1 MERFIQRL
9 TQYPKLILLITLLIT
24 VFFFQAMKTN
34 ARMET
39 NLDEYMPD
47 EHPAFVYSDEAES
60 WFNIKDGIII
70 AIENPAGIYHPETL
84 QKIKDLT
91 KRLQKFE
98 QIEKADVT
106 SLYTADN
113 IVGTEDG
120 MDVKT
125 FFKSVPTSEAE
136 LQDLREK
143 VKANDMVYGKLVS
156 RNETVSVIVAR
167 IGDDVFSQEFYQE
180 LLDLAQEFEDAGS
193 DNVYI
198 AGRPIVEGTMAVL
211 GPADMK
217 RMVPIVFLIIIIV
230 LYALLRNFKSTFL
243 ILSIVSF
250 SSIWAFGLM
259 AAMNIPIYAVSTMIP
274 VMLIAIGVAYGIH
287 LYSHLHLF
295 QLENP
300 DTDRRTAVNDMIK
313 EMWNPVLMAAITT
326 AVGFISLL
334 TSQVYPIKYFGAF
347 SAFGVLVAF
356 TLTILV
362 IPAGILLFGLPKVK
376 QKADGEG
383 QSHKVEDFAHRSA
396 DFFVKHKKQTY
407 LATILVIL
415 LSIVGISRV
424 WIDSSFLDKFEV
436 DSEIVLTDKFINE
449 NFGGTSTLNVI
460 LEGDKPDKFKEPDA
474 LKALLK
480 MQDDVENSLPIVGG
494 SFSIADFLKRMN
506 KVMHADNEAFNTIP
520 DGQNLIAQYLLLYE
534 MSGDPENLWQVVTD
548 DFRKVN
554 LTFQLKSDNSKAL
567 NSAIDIVEEY
577 RDEFTALGIEV
588 NYAGSGYKALVFT
601 DLILEGQVS
610 SLLMSLVIVVILLG
624 LIFKSYKLGFIG
636 AIPIVVTTFISF
648 GVMGLLNIPLSS
660 TTALISSIA
669 MGIGIDYAVHF
680 IDRYR
685 IYALESQD
693 PKLAIRQTM
702 FHSGRAIV
710 FNAIIVIA
718 GFMVLLASVFPPN
731 RILGGLISLNM
742 LTSFI
747 GTLTV
752 MAIALYYSKIFITEG
767 EEK

>member
-1 MERFIQRL
+1 MERIIQKL
-9 TQYPKLILLITLLIT
+9 TQYPKMILIVTVLIT
-24 VFFFQAMKTN
+24 VAFFQAMKSN

-47 EHPAFVYSDEAES
+47 EHPAFVYSDEAEG

-70 AIENPAGIYHPETL
+70 AIENPDGIYTTETL

-98 QIEKADVT
+98 EIEKVDVT

-120 MDVKT
+120 MDVKA
-125 FFKSVPTSEAE
+125 FFKRVPSSEE
-136 LQDLREK
+136 KLQDLREK
-143 VKANDMVYGKLVS
+143 VKSNDMVYGKLVS
-156 RNETVSVIVAR
+156 TNETVSIIIAR

-180 LLDLAQEFEDAGS
+180 LLDLAHEFGETGEE
-193 DNVYI
+193 NVYI

-217 RMVPIVFLIIIIV
+217 RMVPIVFLIIIVV

-243 ILSIVSF
+243 ILSVVSF

-259 AAMNIPIYAVSTMIP
+259 AAMGIPIYAVSTMIP

-287 LYSHLHLF
+287 LYSHLHMF

-300 DTDRRTAVNDMIK
+300 GTDRRTAVEDMIK

-356 TLTILV
+356 ALSILV

-376 QKADGEG
+376 QKSGGEAKV
-383 QSHKVEDFAHRSA
+383 SKVEDFAQRSA
-396 DFFVKHKKQTY
+396 DFFIKNKKQTY
-407 LATILVIL
+407 IATAIVVL
-415 LSIVGISRV
+415 LSILGITRV
-424 WIDSSFLDKFEV
+424 WIDSSFLEKFEK
-436 DSEIVLTDKFINE
+436 DSDIVLTDKFINA

-460 LEGDKPDKFKEPDA
+460 LEGDQPDKFKEPSA
-474 LKALLK
+474 LKALVK

-494 SFSIADFLKRMN
+494 SFSMADFLKRMN
-506 KVMHADNEAFNTIP
+506 KVMNADDEDFNIIP
-520 DGQNLIAQYLLLYE
+520 DDQELIAQYLLLYE

-577 RDEFTALGIEV
+577 RDDFSALGIEV

-624 LIFKSYKLGFIG
+624 VIFKNYKLGFIG
-636 AIPIVVTTFISF
+636 AIPIVTTTFISF

-669 MGIGIDYAVHF
+669 IGIGIDYAVHF

-685 IYALESQD
+685 IYAVESQD
-693 PKLAIRQTM
+693 RQLAIRQTM

-710 FNAIIVIA
+710 FNAIVVIA

-752 MAIALYYSKIFITEG
+752 MAIALYYSKIFITKG
-767 EEK
+767 EDK

>member
-1 MERFIQRL
+1 MEQFIQKL
-9 TQYPKLILLITLLIT
+9 TRYPKTILLVTVLIT
-24 VFFFQAMKTN
+24 VAFFQAMKSN

-70 AIENPAGIYHPETL
+70 AIENPAGIYQTETL

-98 QIEKADVT
+98 QIEKVDVT
-106 SLYTADN
+106 SIYTADN

-120 MDVKT
+120 MDVKS
-125 FFKSVPTSEAE
+125 FFKRVPKSEE
-136 LQDLREK
+136 KLQDLQEK

-156 RNETVSVIVAR
+156 MNEKVSIIIAR

-180 LLDLAQEFEDAGS
+180 LLDLAEEFGQTGDE
-193 DNVYI
+193 NVYI

-217 RMVPIVFLIIIIV
+217 RMVPIVFLVIIIV

-243 ILSIVSF
+243 ILAVVSF

-259 AAMNIPIYAVSTMIP
+259 AAVDIPIYAVSTMIP

-287 LYSHLHLF
+287 LYSHLHMF
-295 QLENP
+295 QLEHP
-300 DTDRRTAVNDMIK
+300 DTDRRTAVEDMIK

-356 TLTILV
+356 ALSILV

-376 QKADGEG
+376 QKSKGED
-383 QSHKVEDFAHRSA
+383 QSSRVEDFAHRSA
-396 DFFVKHKKQTY
+396 DFFIKHKKQTY
-407 LATILVIL
+407 IATAVIIL

-424 WIDSSFLDKFEV
+424 WIDSSFLEKFEK
-436 DSEIVLTDKFINE
+436 DSDIVLTDKFINQ

-460 LEGDKPDKFKEPDA
+460 LEGDQADKFKEPDA
-474 LKALLK
+474 LKALAK
-480 MQDDVENSLPIVGG
+480 MQDDVENTLPIVGG

-506 KVMHADNEAFNTIP
+506 KVMNADDEAFNTIP
-520 DGQNLIAQYLLLYE
+520 DNQELIAQYLLLYE

-548 DFRKVN
+548 DFQKVN
-554 LTFQLKSDNSKAL
+554 LTFQLKSDNSIAL

-577 RDEFTALGIEV
+577 RDDFSALGIEV

-624 LIFKSYKLGFIG
+624 LIFKNYKLGFIG

-669 MGIGIDYAVHF
+669 IGIGIDYAVHF

-685 IYALESQD
+685 IYAQD
-693 PKLAIRQTM
+693 TQDRKLAIRQTM

-710 FNAIIVIA
+710 FNAIVVIA
-718 GFMVLLASVFPPN
+718 GFMVLMASVFPPN

-752 MAIALYYSKIFITEG
+752 MAIALYYSKIFITKG

>member
-1 MERFIQRL
+1 MERIIQKL
-9 TQYPKLILLITLLIT
+9 IQYPKIILLATILIT
-24 VFFFQAMKTN
+24 VAFFQAMKMN
-34 ARMET
+34 SRMET
-39 NLDEYMPD
+39 NLDEYMPE
-47 EHPAFVYSDEAES
+47 EHPAFVYSDEAEN

-70 AIENPAGIYHPETL
+70 AIENPKGIYNTETL

-98 QIEKADVT
+98 EIEKVDVT

-120 MDVKT
+120 MDVKS
-125 FFKSVPTSEAE
+125 FFDRVPTSEE
-136 LQDLREK
+136 KLQNLREK
-143 VKANDMVYGKLVS
+143 VRANDMVFGKLVS
-156 RNETVSVIVAR
+156 QNETVSVIVAR

-180 LLDLAQEFEDAGS
+180 LLDLAQEFEDTG
-193 DNVYI
+193 NEKVYI

-217 RMVPIVFLIIIIV
+217 RMVPIVFLVIIAV

-243 ILSIVSF
+243 ILSVVSF

-259 AAMNIPIYAVSTMIP
+259 AALDIPIYAVSTMIP

-287 LYSHLHLF
+287 LYSHLHMF
-295 QLENP
+295 QLEHP
-300 DTDRRTAVNDMIK
+300 DTDRRTAVEDMVK

-356 TLTILV
+356 ALSILV

-376 QKADGEG
+376 QKTGGEG
-383 QSHKVEDFAHRSA
+383 HKVEDFAHRSA
-396 DFFVKHKKQTY
+396 DFFIKNKKQTY
-407 LATILVIL
+407 IATVLVVL
-415 LSIVGISRV
+415 LSIAGITRV
-424 WIDSSFLDKFEV
+424 WIDSSFLEKFEK
-436 DSEIVLTDKFINE
+436 DSDIVLTDKFINQ

-460 LEGDKPDKFKEPDA
+460 LEGDAADKFKEPDA
-474 LKALLK
+474 LKALVK
-480 MQDDVENSLPIVGG
+480 MQDAVENSLPIVGD
-494 SFSIADFLKRMN
+494 SFTIADFLKRMN
-506 KVMHADNEAFNTIP
+506 KVMNADDEAFNTIP
-520 DGQNLIAQYLLLYE
+520 DDQQLIAQYLLLYE
-534 MSGDPENLWQVVTD
+534 MSGDPANLWQVVTD

-577 RDEFTALGIEV
+577 RDDLAALGIEV

-624 LIFKSYKLGFIG
+624 LIFKNYKLGLIG

-669 MGIGIDYAVHF
+669 IGIGIDYAVHF

-685 IYALESQD
+685 IYAVDSQD
-693 PKLAIRQTM
+693 RKLALRQTM

-710 FNAIIVIA
+710 FNAIVVIA

-752 MAIALYYSKIFITEG
+752 MAIALYYSKIFITKG
-767 EEK
+767 DEK

>member
-250 SSIWAFGLM
+250 
-259 AAMNIPIYAVSTMIP
+259 
-274 VMLIAIGVAYGIH
+274 
-287 LYSHLHLF
+287 
-295 QLENP
+295 
-300 DTDRRTAVNDMIK
+300 
-313 EMWNPVLMAAITT
+313 
-326 AVGFISLL
+326 
-334 TSQVYPIKYFGAF
+334 
-347 SAFGVLVAF
+347 
-356 TLTILV
+356 
-362 IPAGILLFGLPKVK
+362 LLFGL
-376 QKADGEG
+376 
-383 QSHKVEDFAHRSA
+383 
-396 DFFVKHKKQTY
+396 
-407 LATILVIL
+407 LV
-415 LSIVGISRV
+415 SWR
-424 WIDSSFLDKFEV
+424 
-436 DSEIVLTDKFINE
+436 
-449 NFGGTSTLNVI
+449 
-460 LEGDKPDKFKEPDA
+460 P
-474 LKALLK
+474 
-480 MQDDVENSLPIVGG
+480 
-494 SFSIADFLKRMN
+494 
-506 KVMHADNEAFNTIP
+506 
-520 DGQNLIAQYLLLYE
+520 
-534 MSGDPENLWQVVTD
+534 
-548 DFRKVN
+548 
-554 LTFQLKSDNSKAL
+554 
-567 NSAIDIVEEY
+567 
-577 RDEFTALGIEV
+577 
-588 NYAGSGYKALVFT
+588 
-601 DLILEGQVS
+601 
-610 SLLMSLVIVVILLG
+610 
-624 LIFKSYKLGFIG
+624 
-636 AIPIVVTTFISF
+636 
-648 GVMGLLNIPLSS
+648 
-660 TTALISSIA
+660 
-669 MGIGIDYAVHF
+669 
-680 IDRYR
+680 
-685 IYALESQD
+685 
-693 PKLAIRQTM
+693 
-702 FHSGRAIV
+702 
-710 FNAIIVIA
+710 
-718 GFMVLLASVFPPN
+718 
-731 RILGGLISLNM
+731 
-742 LTSFI
+742 
-747 GTLTV
+747 
-752 MAIALYYSKIFITEG
+752 
-767 EEK
+767 

>member
-1 MERFIQRL
+1 MERIIQKL
-9 TQYPKLILLITLLIT
+9 TRYPKLILLVTVLIT
-24 VFFFQAMKTN
+24 GAFFQAMKSN

-39 NLDEYMPD
+39 NLDEYMPE
-47 EHPAFVYSDEAES
+47 EHPAFVYSDEAEG

-70 AIENPAGIYHPETL
+70 AIENPNGIYTTATL

-91 KRLQKFE
+91 KRLQQFE
-98 QIEKADVT
+98 EIEKVDVT
-106 SLYTADN
+106 SIYTADN
-113 IVGTEDG
+113 IVGTDDG
-120 MDVKT
+120 MDVKA
-125 FFKSVPTSEAE
+125 FFTRVPNSAE
-136 LQDLREK
+136 QLQDLREK
-143 VKANDMVYGKLVS
+143 VKANDMVFGKLVS
-156 RNETVSVIVAR
+156 QNETVGVIVAR
-167 IGDDVFSQEFYQE
+167 IGDGVFSQEFYQE
-180 LLDLAQEFEDAGS
+180 LLDLADEFGQSGDE
-193 DNVYI
+193 NVYI

-217 RMVPIVFLIIIIV
+217 RMVPIVFLVIIVV
-230 LYALLRNFKSTFL
+230 LYALLRNLKSTFL
-243 ILSIVSF
+243 ILSVVSF

-287 LYSHLHLF
+287 LYSHLHMF

-300 DTDRRTAVNDMIK
+300 EADRRTAVEDMIK

-356 TLTILV
+356 TLSILV

-376 QKADGEG
+376 QKSGGEIKA
-383 QSHKVEDFAHRSA
+383 SKVEVFAHRSA
-396 DFFVKHKKQTY
+396 DFFIKNKKQTY
-407 LATILVIL
+407 IATLVVIL
-415 LSIVGISRV
+415 LSIVGITRV
-424 WIDSSFLDKFEV
+424 WIDSSFLEKFEK
-436 DSEIVLTDKFINE
+436 DSDIVITDKFINE

-460 LEGDKPDKFKEPDA
+460 LEGDKPDKFKEPKA
-474 LKALLK
+474 LKALAK
-480 MQDDVENSLPIVGG
+480 MQDDVENSLPIVGD

-506 KVMHADNEAFNTIP
+506 KVMNADNEAFNTIP
-520 DGQNLIAQYLLLYE
+520 DNQELIAQYLLLYE

-567 NSAIDIVEEY
+567 NSAIDIIENYRVELS
-577 RDEFTALGIEV
+577 AQGIEI

-624 LIFKSYKLGFIG
+624 LIFKNYKLGFIG

-669 MGIGIDYAVHF
+669 IGIGIDYAVHF

-685 IYALESQD
+685 IYAVDTQD
-693 PKLAIRQTM
+693 RLLAIRQTM

-710 FNAIIVIA
+710 FNAIVVIA

-752 MAIALYYSKIFITEG
+752 MAIALYYSKIFITKG
-767 EEK
+767 DEK

>member
-1 MERFIQRL
+1 MEQLIQKL
-9 TQYPKLILLITLLIT
+9 TGYPKSILLAAILIT
-24 VFFFQAMKTN
+24 VVFFQAIKSN

-39 NLDEYMPD
+39 NLDEYMP
-47 EHPAFVYSDEAES
+47 ENHPAFVYSDEAEN
-60 WFNIKDGIII
+60 WFNIKDGIIM
-70 AIENPAGIYHPETL
+70 AIENQNGIYNSETL
-84 QKIKDLT
+84 QRIKDLT

-98 QIEKADVT
+98 EIEKADVT

-113 IVGTEDG
+113 IVGTENG
-120 MDVKT
+120 MDVKS
-125 FFKSVPTSEAE
+125 FFSRVPRNDED
-136 LQDLREK
+136 LRDLREK

-156 RNETVSVIVAR
+156 QNETVSIIVAR
-167 IGDDVFSQEFYQE
+167 IGNDVFSQEFYQE
-180 LLDLAQEFEDAGS
+180 LLDLAHEYEEAGS
-193 DNVYI
+193 DKVYI

-217 RMVPIVFLIIIIV
+217 RMVPIVLIVIV
-230 LYALLRNFKSTFL
+230 LVLYLLLRNFKSTFL
-243 ILSIVSF
+243 ILAIVSF

-259 AAMNIPIYAVSTMIP
+259 AAMDIPIYAVSTMIP

-287 LYSHLHLF
+287 LYSHLHMF

-300 DTDRRTAVNDMIK
+300 DTDRRTAVDDLIK

-356 TLTILV
+356 TLSILV
-362 IPAGILLFGLPKVK
+362 IPAGLLLFGLPKVK
-376 QKADGEG
+376 QPGPSNDQG
-383 QSHKVEDFAHRSA
+383 HDVERFAHRSA
-396 DFFVKHKKQTY
+396 DFFIKNKKQTY
-407 LATILVIL
+407 LATALVIL
-415 LSIVGISRV
+415 LSMVGMSRV
-424 WIDSSFLDKFEV
+424 WIDSSFLDKFEK
-436 DSEIVLTDKFINE
+436 DSDIVLTDKFINE

-460 LEGDKPDKFKEPDA
+460 LEGNQANKFKEPDA
-474 LKALLK
+474 LKALAK
-480 MQDDVENSLPIVGG
+480 MQNNVEKSLPIVGD

-506 KVMHADNEAFNTIP
+506 KVMNADDEAFNTIP
-520 DGQNLIAQYLLLYE
+520 DNQDLIAQYLLLYE

-548 DFRKVN
+548 DFKKVN

-577 RDEFTALGIEV
+577 RQDFEALGIEV

-601 DLILEGQVS
+601 DLILEGQIS

-624 LIFKSYKLGFIG
+624 LIFKNYKLGLIG

-648 GVMGLLNIPLSS
+648 GVMGILNIPLSS

-669 MGIGIDYAVHF
+669 IGIGIDYAVHF

-685 IYALESQD
+685 INALESQNR
-693 PKLAIRQTM
+693 KLAIRQTM
-702 FHSGRAIV
+702 YHSGRAIV
-710 FNAIIVIA
+710 FNAIVVIA

-752 MAIALYYSKIFITEG
+752 MAIALYYSKIFITKG
-767 EEK
+767 DEK

>member
-1 MERFIQRL
+1 MERIIQKL
-9 TQYPKLILLITLLIT
+9 TQYPKSILIITVLITIA
-24 VFFFQAMKTN
+24 FFQVMKEN
-34 ARMET
+34 AYMET
-39 NLDEYMPD
+39 NLDKYMPD
-47 EHPAFVYSDEAES
+47 EHPAFVYSDEAED

-70 AIENPAGIYHPETL
+70 AIENPDGIYHTETL

-98 QIEKADVT
+98 EIEKVDVT

-120 MDVKT
+120 MDVKS
-125 FFKSVPTSEAE
+125 FFNRVPSSEE
-136 LQDLREK
+136 KLQDLREK

-156 RNETVSVIVAR
+156 QNETVSVIVAR

-180 LLDLAQEFEDAGS
+180 LLDLAQEFEDAGNE
-193 DNVYI
+193 NVYI

-217 RMVPIVFLIIIIV
+217 RMVPIVFLVIIIV

-243 ILSIVSF
+243 ILSVVSF

-259 AAMNIPIYAVSTMIP
+259 AAMDIPIYAVSTMIP

-287 LYSHLHLF
+287 LYSHLHMF

-300 DTDRRTAVNDMIK
+300 DTDRRTAVEDMIK
-313 EMWNPVLMAAITT
+313 EMWSPVLMAAITT

-356 TLTILV
+356 ALSILV
-362 IPAGILLFGLPKVK
+362 IPAGIMLFGLPKVK
-376 QKADGEG
+376 QKSGGDG
-383 QSHKVEDFAHRSA
+383 HKIEDFAHRSA
-396 DFFVKHKKQTY
+396 DFFIKNKKQTY
-407 LATILVIL
+407 IATALVIV
-415 LSIVGISRV
+415 LSIVGITRV
-424 WIDSSFLDKFEV
+424 WIDSSFLEKFEK
-436 DSEIVLTDKFINE
+436 DSDIVLTDKFINE

-460 LEGDKPDKFKEPDA
+460 LEGDAADKFKEPDA
-474 LKALLK
+474 LKALVK
-480 MQDDVENSLPIVGG
+480 MQDAVENSLPIVGD

-506 KVMHADNEAFNTIP
+506 KVMNADDEAFNTIP
-520 DGQNLIAQYLLLYE
+520 DEQDLIAQYLLLYE
-534 MSGDPENLWQVVTD
+534 MSGDPANLWQVVTD

-577 RDEFTALGIEV
+577 RDDFTALGIEV

-624 LIFKSYKLGFIG
+624 LIFKNYKLGFIG

-669 MGIGIDYAVHF
+669 IGIGIDYAVHF

-685 IYALESQD
+685 IYAVDSQD
-693 PKLAIRQTM
+693 RRLAIRQTM

-710 FNAIIVIA
+710 FNAIVVIA

-752 MAIALYYSKIFITEG
+752 MAIALYYSKIFITKG
-767 EEK
+767 DEK

>member
-1 MERFIQRL
+1 MERIIQKL
-9 TQYPKLILLITLLIT
+9 TQYPKLILLVTVLIT
-24 VFFFQAMKTN
+24 VAFFQTMKSN

-47 EHPAFVYSDEAES
+47 EHPAFVYSDEAEG

-70 AIENPAGIYHPETL
+70 AIENPEGIYNTGTL

-98 QIEKADVT
+98 EIEKADVT

-120 MDVKT
+120 MDVKS
-125 FFKSVPTSEAE
+125 FFKRVPKSAE
-136 LQDLREK
+136 KLQDLREK
-143 VKANDMVYGKLVS
+143 VRANEMVYGKLVS
-156 RNETVSVIVAR
+156 KNETVSVIVAR

-180 LLDLAQEFEDAGS
+180 LLDLAQEFEAAGPE
-193 DNVYI
+193 NVYI

-217 RMVPIVFLIIIIV
+217 RMVPIVFLVIIIV
-230 LYALLRNFKSTFL
+230 LYALLRNLKSTLL
-243 ILSIVSF
+243 ILTVVSF

-259 AAMNIPIYAVSTMIP
+259 AGMGIPIYAVSTMIP

-287 LYSHLHLF
+287 LYSHLHMF

-300 DTDRRTAVNDMIK
+300 ETDRRTAVDDMIK

-356 TLTILV
+356 ALSILV

-376 QKADGEG
+376 QKTDSEG
-383 QSHKVEDFAHRSA
+383 QGHKVEKFAHRSA
-396 DFFVKHKKQTY
+396 DFFVKHKNQTY
-407 LATILVIL
+407 VATALIIL

-424 WIDSSFLDKFEV
+424 WIDSSFLEKFEK
-436 DSEIVLTDKFINE
+436 DSDIVLTDQFINQ

-460 LEGDKPDKFKEPDA
+460 LEGDQPDKFKEPEA
-474 LKALLK
+474 LKALEQ
-480 MQDDVENSLPIVGG
+480 MQDDVENSLPIVGD

-506 KVMHADNEAFNTIP
+506 KVMHADDEAFNTIP
-520 DGQNLIAQYLLLYE
+520 NAQDLIAQYLLLYE

-567 NSAIDIVEEY
+567 NSAINIVEQY
-577 RDEFTALGIEV
+577 RADFAALGIEV

-624 LIFKSYKLGFIG
+624 LIFKNFKLGLIG

-669 MGIGIDYAVHF
+669 IGIGIDYAVHF

-685 IYALESQD
+685 IYAVDSQD
-693 PKLAIRQTM
+693 RKLAIRQTM

-710 FNAIIVIA
+710 FNAIVVIA

-752 MAIALYYSKIFITEG
+752 MAIALYYSKIFITKG
-767 EEK
+767 AEK